1 MDYQRVAYM
10 KAVIPK
16 VPWTHTG
23 KLLVFM
29 ALTLTV
35 SGCGVISNLDSMRAS
50 MDQMAYFTGIMASN
64 MPVMAESTRR
74 MSITADRMDRKTTE
88 ISQSLEKR
96 GVSIEKNIYG
106 VSQDTLSQNRK
117 MIGELT
123 GIRAELGEITK
134 SLTKYQ
140 EKGAS
145 PDPAK
150 INALQ
155 GKLNELETKLTNLSV
170 KIGQQ
175 GRQPSP

>member
-1 MDYQRVAYM
+1 MDYHRVVSV
-10 KAVIPK
+10 KALSPEVSW
-16 VPWTHTG
+16 VHMG
-23 KLLVFM
+23 KLLVLM
-29 ALTLTV
+29 SLTLTV

-74 MSITADRMDRKTTE
+74 MAITADRMDRKTTE

-106 VSQDTLSQNRK
+106 VSQDTLSQNKK
-117 MIGELT
+117 MIGELS

-134 SLTKYQ
+134 SLVRYQ

-145 PDPAK
+145 PDPAR

-155 GKLNELETKLTNLSV
+155 GKLNDLETKLTNLSA

-175 GRQPSP
+175 GK

>member
-1 MDYQRVAYM
+1 MRGSSVALLM
-10 KAVIPK
+10 AV
-16 VPWTHTG
+16 V
-23 KLLVFM
+23 
-29 ALTLTV
+29 AL

-64 MPVMAESTRR
+64 MPVMADSTRR
-74 MSITADRMDRKTTE
+74 MAITADRMDRKTTE

-96 GVSIEKNIYG
+96 GISIEKNIYG

-123 GIRAELGEITK
+123 GIRTELGEITK
-134 SLTKYQ
+134 SLTRYQ

-155 GKLNELETKLTNLSV
+155 NKLNELETKLANLAGR
-170 KIGQQ
+170 IGQQ
-175 GRQPSP
+175 GKPSSP